1 MKQLS
6 KLFSF
11 RLAIG
16 LTLMGIILLL
26 NNYSVLPDEMAMH
39 FNAKGEADGYG
50 NKAFVVAM
58 MIAVVVFIFGLLTII
73 SAFLAKSI
81 DNANMPNK
89 EFWLKEE
96 NRESAIYLLQNQ
108 MMWILNLTIILFD
121 FIVAHVIFYN
131 LNGANILPF
140 WLVLIVYA
148 VVLVIVVFFYYKKF
162 KKKKFRYMEVSAN

>member
-39 FNAKGEADGYG
+39 FNAKGEADGFG
-50 NKAFVVAM
+50 NKGFVISL
-58 MIAVVVFIFGLLTII
+58 MIAVIVFIFGLFTLI
-73 SAFLAKSI
+73 SAFLANSL
-81 DNANMPNK
+81 DNTNIPNK
-89 EFWLKEE
+89 EYWLKEE
-96 NRESAIYLLQNQ
+96 NRKSAIYLLQNQ

-148 VVLVIVVFFYYKKF
+148 VVLVIVIYFYYRKF
-162 KKKKFRYMEVSAN
+162 KNKRFRYMEVK